1 MLQGNR
7 VQEVQEGLEKL
18 LEKLKKKTNLGL
30 ELEVEWIPGYVK
42 HSKEGRILRGE
53 ILGNKILVY
62 DQSLKDAKET
72 LVHEFVEYLLT
83 LQTRPYRNLVTALVG
98 ALISVVEDQ
107 AYDQRDKVAKAVTKL
122 IFLPN
127 FEDLEKD

>member
-42 HSKEGRILRGE
+42 HSKEGKMLRGE
-53 ILGNKILVY
+53 ILGYKILVY

-72 LVHEFVEYLLT
+72 LVHEFMEYLLT
-83 LQTRPYRNLVTALVG
+83 LHTKPYRSLITVLVEALV
-98 ALISVVEDQ
+98 SVVEDQ
-107 AYDQRDKVAKAVTKL
+107 AYDQRDKVAKALTKL
-122 IFLPN
+122 Y
-127 FEDLEKD
+127 FESLDKW